1 MQTVRKRLQDTQIV
15 LKAITYHLGPT
26 IKIKISNKKG
36 SKKKPNL
43 MGMIKT
49 YVPKKTRKT
58 TKPEITINCALAG
71 YTYLTLLGFQKQGS
85 DSTKLRNTFTE
96 RFLNQLRSVTRAHST
111 EI

>member
-15 LKAITYHLGPT
+15 LKAITHYLGPT
-26 IKIKISNKKG
+26 IKIKISNRKG

-58 TKPEITINCALAG
+58 TKPEIATNCALAG
-71 YTYLTLLGFQKQGS
+71 YTYLTLLAFKNRVATTRNFEILLRR
-85 DSTKLRNTFTE
+85 DS
-96 RFLNQLRSVTRAHST
+96 
-111 EI
+111 